1 MHSTMTQET
10 AGRLVA
16 PSHQPSL
23 AEVGQPPLPAMALRG
38 LSKRFGDKVAVN
50 EVTLTVP
57 VGSFYG
63 LVGPNGAG
71 KTTTISMA
79 VGLLRPDTGTSRIFG
94 VDVWKDP
101 LEAKA
106 LVGVMP
112 DGMVMPERL
121 TGRELLT
128 YLGELRGLGTES
140 VRTRVNDLIDVL
152 GLHGA
157 EQTLIAEYSAGMR
170 KKIVLATALLHAPS
184 LLILDEPLEAV
195 DPVSAAT
202 IKLILQRF
210 VDSGGSVVLSSHVMA
225 LVEQMCDHVAI
236 IDKGTVAAAG
246 PLDEV
251 RGNRSLE
258 SAFVELVSGR
268 PVDAIDL
275 AWLDAGPDPVH
286 EPAP

>member
-1 MHSTMTQET
+1 MHTITQEY
-10 AGRLVA
+10 A
-16 PSHQPSL
+16 PGTLDPAERPSL
-23 AEVGQPPLPAMALRG
+23 AEVGQPPIPAMALRG
-38 LSKRFGDKVAVN
+38 LSKRFGEKVAVQ
-50 EVTLTVP
+50 EVSLTVP

-79 VGLLRPDTGTSRIFG
+79 VGLLRPDTGSSRIFG
-94 VDVWKDP
+94 VDVWEQP

-128 YLGELRGLGTES
+128 YLGQLRGLSEEA
-140 VRTRVNDLIDVL
+140 VRARTQDLLDVL
-152 GLHGA
+152 GLLGA
-157 EQTLIAEYSAGMR
+157 ERTLIAEYSAGMR

-210 VDSGGSVVLSSHVMA
+210 VASGGSVVLSSHVMA

-236 IDKGTVAAAG
+236 IDKGVVAAAG
-246 PLDEV
+246 PLDAV
-251 RGNRSLE
+251 RGGRSLE
-258 SAFVELVSGR
+258 DAFVELVSGR
-268 PVDAIDL
+268 PAEAIDL
-275 AWLDAGPDPVH
+275 AWLDG

>member
-1 MHSTMTQET
+1 MNTTVQERALSLDSAAHPT
-10 AGRLVA
+10 LAEIG
-16 PSHQPSL
+16 QPS
-23 AEVGQPPLPAMALRG
+23 LPAMALRG
-38 LSKRFGDKVAVN
+38 LSKRFGEKVAVGD
-50 EVTLTVP
+50 VSLIVP

-79 VGLLRPDTGTSRIFG
+79 VGLLRPDTGNSRIFG
-94 VDVWKDP
+94 VDVWTQP

-128 YLGELRGLGTES
+128 YLGQLRGLPANT
-140 VRTRVNDLIDVL
+140 VRARAQDLLDVL
-152 GLHGA
+152 GLLGA
-157 EQTLIAEYSAGMR
+157 ERTLIAEYSAGMR
-170 KKIVLATALLHAPS
+170 KKIVLATALLHAPN

-210 VDSGGSVVLSSHVMA
+210 VASGGSVVLSSHVMA

-236 IDKGTVAAAG
+236 IDKGVVAAAG

-258 SAFVELVSGR
+258 EAFVELVSGH
-268 PVDAIDL
+268 PVDAIGL
-275 AWLDAGPDPVH
+275 AWLDGEAIP
-286 EPAP
+286 

>member
-1 MHSTMTQET
+1 MNTTITQEHAVT
-10 AGRLVA
+10 TVDSSTSPA
-16 PSHQPSL
+16 H
-23 AEVGQPPLPAMALRG
+23 AEFGQPPIPAMALRG
-38 LSKRFGDKVAVN
+38 LSKHFGDKVAVS
-50 EVTLTVP
+50 EVNLTVP

-79 VGLLRPDTGTSRIFG
+79 VGLLRPDTGSSRIFG
-94 VDVWKDP
+94 VDVWADP

-128 YLGELRGLGTES
+128 YLGELRGLGSDTVHS
-140 VRTRVNDLIDVL
+140 RANDLLNVL
-152 GLHGA
+152 GLLGA
-157 EQTLIAEYSAGMR
+157 ERTLIAEYSAGMR

-210 VDSGGSVVLSSHVMA
+210 VASGGSVVLSSHVMA
-225 LVEQMCDHVAI
+225 LVEQLCDHVAI
-236 IDKGTVAAAG
+236 IDKGIVAAAG

-275 AWLDAGPDPVH
+275 SWLEA
-286 EPAP
+286 ESNS

>member
-1 MHSTMTQET
+1 
-10 AGRLVA
+10 
-16 PSHQPSL
+16 
-23 AEVGQPPLPAMALRG
+23 MALRG
-38 LSKRFGDKVAVN
+38 LSKRFGEKVAVQ
-50 EVTLTVP
+50 EVSLTVP

-79 VGLLRPDTGTSRIFG
+79 VGLLRPDTGSSRIFG
-94 VDVWKDP
+94 VDVWEQP

-128 YLGELRGLGTES
+128 YLGQLRGLSEEA
-140 VRTRVNDLIDVL
+140 VRARTQDLLDVL
-152 GLHGA
+152 GLLGA
-157 EQTLIAEYSAGMR
+157 ERTLIAEYSAGMR

-210 VDSGGSVVLSSHVMA
+210 VASGGSVVLSSHVMA

-236 IDKGTVAAAG
+236 IDKGVVAAAG
-246 PLDEV
+246 PLDAV
-251 RGNRSLE
+251 RGGRSLE
-258 SAFVELVSGR
+258 DAFVELVSGR
-268 PVDAIDL
+268 PAEAIDL
-275 AWLDAGPDPVH
+275 AWLDG